1 MQGAL
6 DVLDDLR
13 YTLMLASGGEDARTH
28 RLVDVEAA
36 CVAMHELARL
46 HEVVLHNADKAY
58 TLHLDTIRLAF
69 ALTTEQV
76 DEDTQPQGMLSS
88 RRWYMASWKYVH
100 RARLRR
106 QAEASAAYAR
116 ELQAIAPQLEALKGA
131 WAAFS
136 FGEFLV
142 TLYKAHPPKSGR
154 AAPSAGCGTTKKR
167 MVLEAIR
174 EYSPSNQAQHF
185 PGGSVPRAWELLCQE
200 VQKMLNRYYEENFKS
215 GEAGLEAGGCA
226 EVPTPRAEEAHRQH
240 ADGPG
245 LRGARGRDACPEPAS
260 VARTLPF

>member
-13 YTLMLASGGEDARTH
+13 YTLMLASGGGEDAGAH
-28 RLVDVEAA
+28 RLVDVEAT
-36 CVAMHELARL
+36 CVAMHELAKL

-88 RRWYMASWKYVH
+88 RRWYMASWKYVN
-100 RARLRR
+100 RTRLRR
-106 QAEASAAYAR
+106 QAEAAAAYAR
-116 ELQAIAPQLEALKGA
+116 ELQAIAPQLESLKGA
-131 WAAFS
+131 FAAFS

-142 TLYKAHPPKSGR
+142 VLYKTHPPKSGR
-154 AAPSAGCGTTKKR
+154 PAPSAGCGTTTKR

-200 VQKMLNRYYEENFKS
+200 VQKILNRYYEENFKS
-215 GEAGLEAGGCA
+215 SGPGGEADDRA
-226 EVPTPRAEEAHRQH
+226 EVPTPSSEETRQPATGPTPRVVQGRA
-240 ADGPG
+240 
-245 LRGARGRDACPEPAS
+245 ACPEPAS
-260 VARTLPF
+260 VARTLHF